1 MRDTLNE
8 YLEKFKENSKKHK
21 KMISVFFMLALIVAV
36 GVTWRLKLI
45 GVSMTNEVYCG
56 KEEHI
61 HTADCYRIV
70 EATSVTDQ
78 DVVIAGVAGH
88 SELDT
93 GSDQE
98 MAEDNMS
105 GIDRMD
111 DNEEIPEGYVKI
123 LTCGKEEH
131 AHSILCMSDETA
143 DLESEEDWRD
153 LINELNL
160 SGKSYSADML
170 AIADSQVG
178 YSESVRNF
186 VIHDN
191 EVSKSGITRFGQW
204 YGNPYGNWDAMFVAF
219 CLNHAGVNS
228 EMIPY
233 NSGAGAWVVDLE
245 NAALYRNASEYTP
258 VAGDIAFIDSDGD
271 DIADQVGIVR
281 EIMYDENDRMSINA
295 ISLIQ
300 GDVANESDT
309 NESADVNAINEDA
322 AEEKADC
329 VQIVWYLNEAGDD
342 VNSDERAA
350 GNDGITSDNGAVGDD
365 SITSDVSVES
375 DQAADL
381 SSADM
386 VNDKDSDI
394 TDIMMQEKESPTGNT
409 KTQMKLSNIIGY
421 VNVPKQK
428 SKLSNEKVND
438 AASNQQDENELE
450 QQYYSSQVK
459 LYDAPPVA
467 SGYKRIFFDLTNGI
481 WWWLTGDGWP
491 YVSVDGGTTW
501 MSMEL
506 VEGEEKVFWSDVPSD
521 FSTIVFARGVKSG
534 DGKYGTTSTY
544 TNSDVGSS
552 NCFVVGSSWVTGSS
566 SNGGSWGTYSDVR
579 YPVYY
584 DATMSKLSY
593 SNSGAPSNACL
604 PKYGHDVY
612 FQAWNNESD
621 IQKGKCVLL
630 DEYTSG
636 EHKWKDVYKANLKKE
651 YTYIIFFSSSDGSW
665 PDSYPSSKT
674 VDLTIDWSLRTP
686 CFYGDTSDNIIYN
699 SVPRS
704 GYWDE
709 IYTLRDVEA
718 GKSSLS
724 ADINPIEN
732 GNFDETLITD
742 GSVFYMN
749 ATFYDYYSDYEL
761 NGTPRATNDV
771 FNGGSHRAYVNFRQ
785 FDQALS
791 DYYENS
797 SVVNTSAIYTGHF
810 QPDIFSGSKF
820 SDIADTMNLYGW
832 SNYSTFMAVNNSNL
846 DISGGTGKY
855 DSAAVGIVDTQLQS
869 GNLTISTNSGGHVM
883 QPHFNRDF
891 ITGNN
896 TKNAVIGEVFDNVA
910 FPFVKT
916 KVFAGDGSEDE
927 YYWFDSARTTLQLKK
942 NLNTDSKFG
951 YYLDGAPFLGSSS
964 SSYND
969 DDRKNWAL
977 NVNYMG
983 NNNGASSG
991 GSNDEIS
998 RKFGFFPFNNV
1009 DGNENGNCASKY
1021 NYGFG
1026 TKLSF
1031 SFKIPENGTVDNTPE
1046 GRPIR
1051 FRFSGDDDV
1060 WIFVDGQLALDL
1072 GGGHGQVQ
1080 GMIDFSGTSTE
1091 KYAYISKV
1099 KDIDSSN
1106 TAYNQGWEEIS
1117 PVTLQ
1122 YLYGENKD
1130 GNNHG
1135 NGDSTTVTEYY
1146 NYRRSFNLSGS
1157 NTDVHTVTVFYMERG
1172 LWESNFSMVFNFPT
1186 VKSDPY
1192 TLPETGGSGTNMLI
1206 YGGIAI
1212 LLLGYLYYRC
1222 VFKQF
1227 NGERRKV

>member
-61 HTADCYRIV
+61 HTADCYRIE
-70 EATSVTDQ
+70 EASSVTDD
-78 DVVIAGVAGH
+78 DVIVATSTQTDAISDDGAGGDEV
-88 SELDT
+88 
-93 GSDQE
+93 
-98 MAEDNMS
+98 
-105 GIDRMD
+105 
-111 DNEEIPEGYVKI
+111 IPEGYVKI
-123 LTCGKEEH
+123 LVCGKEEH
-131 AHSILCMSDETA
+131 IHTMACMSDESA
-143 DLESEEDWRD
+143 DLETEDDWNA
-153 LINELNL
+153 LVNTLNL
-160 SGKSYSADML
+160 NGESYVSDLL
-170 AIADSQVG
+170 AIADSQIG
-178 YSESVRNF
+178 YSESIRNF
-186 VIHDN
+186 IVRDN
-191 EVSKSGITRFGQW
+191 ETSKNGITRYGQW
-204 YGNPYGNWDAMFVAF
+204 YGNPYGNWNAMFVAF
-219 CLNHAGVNS
+219 CLNYAGVDS
-228 EMIPY
+228 TLIPY
-233 NSGAGAWVVDLE
+233 NSGVEAWVVDLKKAE
-245 NAALYRNASEYTP
+245 LYKDASEYTP
-258 VAGDIAFIDSDGD
+258 VAGDIAFVDNDRDG
-271 DIADQVGIVR
+271 IADGVGIVK
-281 EIMYDENDRMSINA
+281 EIAYDIYDGVTITG

-300 GDVANESDT
+300 GDVADISDD
-309 NESADVNAINEDA
+309 NGMLNVDADEEIPDSVQVVQYIQGIENAAVEDGSSVD
-322 AEEKADC
+322 ENGNSL
-329 VQIVWYLNEAGDD
+329 VEAGDSIE
-342 VNSDERAA
+342 VNTNTIDGEMQSGSGVEISDDLE
-350 GNDGITSDNGAVGDD
+350 NIEMQTDD
-365 SITSDVSVES
+365 SED
-375 DQAADL
+375 
-381 SSADM
+381 
-386 VNDKDSDI
+386 
-394 TDIMMQEKESPTGNT
+394 EKYIS
-409 KTQMKLSNIIGY
+409 KIIGY
-421 VNVPKQK
+421 VSMPVKEVTESPDGSGKVIDETHNVNSTDTQ
-428 SKLSNEKVND
+428 
-438 AASNQQDENELE
+438 E
-450 QQYYSSQVK
+450 QTRYCSSQVK
-459 LYDAPPVA
+459 KYDAPSPA
-467 SGYKRIFFDLTNGI
+467 SGDKRIYFDVSNSDS
-481 WWWLTGDGWP
+481 WWLTSNGWGYISVYDGTGW
-491 YVSVDGGTTW
+491 SAWT
-501 MSMEL
+501 MMEQL
-506 VEGEEKVFWSDVPSD
+506 ETDKNVFWYDIKQNNYQRVRFGRGTNPYDGNIYGYTVETTKRDIETNDVD
-521 FSTIVFARGVKSG
+521 CYAANSG
-534 DGKYGTTSTY
+534 WQQ
-544 TNSDVGSS
+544 N
-552 NCFVVGSSWVTGSS
+552 S
-566 SNGGSWGTYSDVR
+566 SNGGTWVKFIR

-584 DATMSKLSY
+584 DATMSKVSY
-593 SNSGAPSNACL
+593 DTAAIDSSL
-604 PKYGHDVY
+604 PRPNETVY
-612 FQAWNNESD
+612 YHAWNSDSD
-621 IQKGKCVLL
+621 IQDGECALL
-630 DEYTSG
+630 EPYTSG
-636 EHKWKDVYKANLKKE
+636 DNEWKDIYVADLKKQ
-651 YTYIIFFSSSDGSW
+651 YAKIIFYSSADGTW
-665 PDSYPSSKT
+665 PNDFPPSKT
-674 VDLTIDWSLRTP
+674 GDLTINWSLTSP
-686 CFYGDTSDNIIYN
+686 CFYGDTSDKIIYY
-699 SVPRS
+699 SKDDKLTRS
-704 GYWDE
+704 GYWAE
-709 IYTLRDVEA
+709 LYTIRNVETGKGA
-718 GKSSLS
+718 GT
-724 ADINPIEN
+724 DIVPIAT
-732 GNFDETLITD
+732 GSFDESAVED
-742 GSVFYMN
+742 GSIFYMN

-761 NGTPRATNDV
+761 NGTSKATYDV
-771 FNGGSHRAYVNFRQ
+771 VTGGSHRAYVNFRQ

-791 DYYENS
+791 DYYNS
-797 SVVNTSAIYTGHF
+797 ASVVNTSAIYTGHF
-810 QPDIFSGSKF
+810 QPDIFDDSRFSK
-820 SDIADTMNLYGW
+820 IADTLNLYGW
-832 SNYSTFMAVNNSNL
+832 SNYATFMAVNNSNL
-846 DISGGTGKY
+846 DINRNQGKY
-855 DSAAVGIVDTQLQS
+855 DSAAVGIVDDELTN
-869 GNLTISTNSGGHVM
+869 GDLTISTEGGGHVL
-883 QPHFNRDF
+883 QPHFNKEF
-891 ITGNN
+891 INGNN
-896 TKNAVIGEVFDNVA
+896 SKNAIIGEIYENVA
-910 FPFVKT
+910 FPFIKT
-916 KVFAGDGSEDE
+916 RVFNDTGDSGE

-1031 SFKIPENGTVDNTPE
+1031 SFKIPENGTVDNTPG

>member
-70 EATSVTDQ
+70 EASSVTDD
-78 DVVIAGVAGH
+78 DVIVATSTQTDAISDDGAGGDEV
-88 SELDT
+88 
-93 GSDQE
+93 
-98 MAEDNMS
+98 
-105 GIDRMD
+105 
-111 DNEEIPEGYVKI
+111 IPEGYVKI
-123 LTCGKEEH
+123 LVCGKEEH
-131 AHSILCMSDETA
+131 IHTMACMSDESA
-143 DLESEEDWRD
+143 DLETEDDWNA
-153 LINELNL
+153 LVNTLNL
-160 SGKSYSADML
+160 NGESYVSDLL
-170 AIADSQVG
+170 AIADSQIG
-178 YSESVRNF
+178 YSESIRNF
-186 VIHDN
+186 IVRDN
-191 EVSKSGITRFGQW
+191 ETSKNGITRYGQW
-204 YGNPYGNWDAMFVAF
+204 YGNPYGNWNAMFVAF
-219 CLNHAGVNS
+219 CLNYAGVDS
-228 EMIPY
+228 TLIPY
-233 NSGAGAWVVDLE
+233 NSGVEAWVVDLKKAE
-245 NAALYRNASEYTP
+245 LYKDASEYTP
-258 VAGDIAFIDSDGD
+258 VAGDIAFVDNDRDG
-271 DIADQVGIVR
+271 IADGVGIVK
-281 EIMYDENDRMSINA
+281 EIAYDIYDGVTITG

-300 GDVANESDT
+300 GDVADISDD
-309 NESADVNAINEDA
+309 NGMLNVDADEEIPDSVQVVQYIQGIENAAVEDGSSVD
-322 AEEKADC
+322 ENGNSL
-329 VQIVWYLNEAGDD
+329 VEAGDSIE
-342 VNSDERAA
+342 VNTNTIDGEMQSGSGVEISDDLE
-350 GNDGITSDNGAVGDD
+350 NIEMQTDD
-365 SITSDVSVES
+365 SED
-375 DQAADL
+375 
-381 SSADM
+381 
-386 VNDKDSDI
+386 
-394 TDIMMQEKESPTGNT
+394 EKYIS
-409 KTQMKLSNIIGY
+409 KIIGY
-421 VNVPKQK
+421 VSMPVKEVTESPDGSGKVIDETHNVNSTDTQ
-428 SKLSNEKVND
+428 
-438 AASNQQDENELE
+438 E
-450 QQYYSSQVK
+450 QTRYCSSQVK
-459 LYDAPPVA
+459 KYDAPSPA
-467 SGYKRIFFDLTNGI
+467 SGDKRIYFDVSNSDS
-481 WWWLTGDGWP
+481 WWLTSNGWGYISVYDGTGW
-491 YVSVDGGTTW
+491 SAW
-501 MSMEL
+501 KMMEQL
-506 VEGEEKVFWSDVPSD
+506 ETDKNVFWYDIEQNNYQRVRFGRGTNPDNGSIYGYTVETTKSDIETNDVD
-521 FSTIVFARGVKSG
+521 CYAANSG
-534 DGKYGTTSTY
+534 WQQ
-544 TNSDVGSS
+544 N
-552 NCFVVGSSWVTGSS
+552 N
-566 SNGGSWGTYSDVR
+566 SNGGTWVKFIR

-584 DATMSKLSY
+584 DATMSKVSY
-593 SNSGAPSNACL
+593 YPAARDSSL
-604 PKYGHDVY
+604 PRPNETVY
-612 FQAWNNESD
+612 YHAWNSDSD
-621 IQKGKCVLL
+621 IQDGECALL
-630 DEYTSG
+630 EPYTSG
-636 EHKWKDVYKANLKKE
+636 DNEWKDIYVADLKKQ
-651 YTYIIFFSSSDGSW
+651 YAKIIFYSSADGTW
-665 PDSYPSSKT
+665 PNDFPPSKT
-674 VDLTIDWSLRTP
+674 GDLTINWSLTSP
-686 CFYGDTSDNIIYN
+686 CFYGDTSDKIIYY
-699 SVPRS
+699 SKDDKLTRS
-704 GYWDE
+704 GYWAE
-709 IYTLRDVEA
+709 LYTIRNVETGKGA
-718 GKSSLS
+718 GT
-724 ADINPIEN
+724 DIVPIAT
-732 GNFDETLITD
+732 GSFDESAVED
-742 GSVFYMN
+742 GSIFYMN

-761 NGTPRATNDV
+761 NGTSKATYDV
-771 FNGGSHRAYVNFRQ
+771 VTGGSHRAYVNFRQ

-1212 LLLGYLYYRC
+1212 LLLGYLYYRY
-1222 VFKQF
+1222 VFRQF
-1227 NGERRKV
+1227 KEERRKV